1 MSCRMVVDGLPA
13 GLEVV
18 DAHAHIGRWGSPGA
32 EGSAD
37 EIRRITDRS
46 GFSKVVVSSALA
58 IQYDVPEGNAD
69 VERLV
74 AADERFF
81 GAVTFNA
88 HYPAEAKAQVERYAD
103 HPRFVCA
110 KNHPA
115 HMRMPINSPANLSI
129 IEILAAKKL
138 PLTVHTWT
146 GDGPMVAEVAKRFPE
161 LTFFWFHALATDYRK
176 AVELARELPN
186 VYLDFVTSLQERGK
200 IEYLV
205 ARLGADRLVFGTDQ
219 SLFNPIYALGPV
231 LEAEISDADRRKI
244 LSLTALRLFR
254 FEKR

>member
-1 MSCRMVVDGLPA
+1 MAPKTAAERLLP
-13 GLEVV
+13 GLEII

-46 GFSKVVVSSALA
+46 GFSKVVVSSSLA

-74 AADERFF
+74 TADARFY

-88 HYPAEAKAQVERYAD
+88 HYPAEAKAQIERYAG

-115 HMRMPINSPANLSI
+115 HMRLPINSPANLSV
-129 IEILAAKKL
+129 IELLAEKRL

-146 GDGPMVAEVAKRFPE
+146 GDGPAAAEVARRFPG
-161 LTFFWFHALATDYRK
+161 LTFLWFHALATDYRK
-176 AVELARELPN
+176 AAELARELPN
-186 VYLDFVTSLQERGK
+186 VYLDFVTSLQESGK
-200 IEYLV
+200 VEYLV
-205 ARLGADRLVFGTDQ
+205 TRLGADRLVFGTDQ
-219 SLFNPIYALGPV
+219 SLFSPVYALGPT
-231 LEAEISDADRRKI
+231 LEADISSEDRRKI
-244 LSLTALRLFR
+244 LSLTARRLLR
-254 FEKR
+254 FERS